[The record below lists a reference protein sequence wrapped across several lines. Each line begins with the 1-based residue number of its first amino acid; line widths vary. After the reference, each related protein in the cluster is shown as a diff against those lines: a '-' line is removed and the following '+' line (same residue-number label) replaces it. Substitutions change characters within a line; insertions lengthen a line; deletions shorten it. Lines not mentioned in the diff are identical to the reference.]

1 MRLLISVAVVVVS
14 LAGCRD
20 SKSDAITAAE
30 VTQALRSEGFG
41 VAVVADGDKERLE
54 RVFAQDTGQI
64 DDVVAQSSLM
74 ASFRP
79 TGRSGVGDLVVAGL
93 VYRHERDATC
103 SMSNVLGVCL
113 HSRNVVIVARDDRA
127 QAARRALAK
136 LD

>member
-1 MRLLISVAVVVVS
+1 VRLLISVAVVVVA

-20 SKSDAITAAE
+20 SSSDAITAAE

-41 VAVVADGDKERLE
+41 VAVVPDGDKERLQ
-54 RVFAQDTGQI
+54 RVFAQDTDQI
-64 DDVVAQSSLM
+64 DDVVAQNSLL

-79 TGRSGVGDLVVAGL
+79 TGRTGVGDLVVAGL

-103 SMSNVLGVCL
+103 STSNVLGVCL
-113 HSRNVVIVARDDRA
+113 QTRNVVIVVRHDRA